1 MSRTEY
7 HKRRVPREVQGV
19 VIDGTALSSVV
30 YVPLR
35 DGMTTTKA
43 AAYSEDLI
51 QRARQMVNYR
61 VTDEDAYEFAVEI
74 CDRHRALR
82 NERGRA
88 GLTDDERAQFQTPHG
103 HPCAF
108 GWLKKM
114 DRTFSFEDQRLIAR
128 WVDRVA
134 QQRLRLLHMKAL
146 MSVDDPEALVGE
158 RKVERRHQTPVE
170 LVRSVRV
177 VAGRTPLHSE
187 ITRDYFAAK
196 KRSKNYKRAL
206 EQFREQCGDL
216 EIHEYTPDHCWK
228 YRNWLGDSLDEKK
241 GEKLAGQTKVHKLG
255 AVRSLFE
262 FAIEKRHRNDN
273 PMRDVKTYAKTEN
286 IKKRRRLYTPDEL
299 KALFVVGNR
308 EGDWKYWLPL
318 LGIYA
323 GVRLT
328 EGIQLRPHDVS
339 DTFGIWH
346 IIIQPGRGQNVKGDK
361 ARVVPVHHELIRLGF
376 VELARCAVREKRE
389 WLFADVPLVKKPGVE
404 YNVPDVDAIM
414 VPSQNA
420 ATQWF
425 GRYSDACGV
434 TDSNVDFHALR
445 GAFTTY
451 GSQQGKDLSL
461 RMDLVGHSKGSDV
474 HNRYIYEGPS
484 LEKLKAEIDTIKY
497 PMEIPKRG
505 RATQNM

>member
-19 VIDGTALSSVV
+19 VIDGAALGSVV

-51 QRARQMVNYR
+51 QRARKMVNYR

-82 NERGRA
+82 NERGSA
-88 GLTDDERAQFQTPHG
+88 GLTDAERTQFQTPHG

-158 RKVERRHQTPVE
+158 RRVERRHQTPVE

-187 ITRDYFAAK
+187 VTRDYFAAK

-228 YRNWLGDSLDEKK
+228 YRNWLGDTLDEKK
-241 GEKLAGQTKVHKLG
+241 GQKLAGQTKVHKLG

-273 PMRDVKTYAKTEN
+273 PMREVKTYPKNEN
-286 IKKRRRLYTPDEL
+286 IKKRRRLYTPTNSRL
-299 KALFVVGNR
+299 CSWWANARATGNIGCPCWASTR
-308 EGDWKYWLPL
+308 ASASP
-318 LGIYA
+318 
-323 GVRLT
+323 
-328 EGIQLRPHDVS
+328 
-339 DTFGIWH
+339 
-346 IIIQPGRGQNVKGDK
+346 
-361 ARVVPVHHELIRLGF
+361 
-376 VELARCAVREKRE
+376 
-389 WLFADVPLVKKPGVE
+389 
-404 YNVPDVDAIM
+404 
-414 VPSQNA
+414 
-420 ATQWF
+420 
-425 GRYSDACGV
+425 
-434 TDSNVDFHALR
+434 
-445 GAFTTY
+445 
-451 GSQQGKDLSL
+451 
-461 RMDLVGHSKGSDV
+461 KGSSFA
-474 HNRYIYEGPS
+474 HTMSATPLASGISSSSR
-484 LEKLKAEIDTIKY
+484 AEDRT
-497 PMEIPKRG
+497 
-505 RATQNM
+505 